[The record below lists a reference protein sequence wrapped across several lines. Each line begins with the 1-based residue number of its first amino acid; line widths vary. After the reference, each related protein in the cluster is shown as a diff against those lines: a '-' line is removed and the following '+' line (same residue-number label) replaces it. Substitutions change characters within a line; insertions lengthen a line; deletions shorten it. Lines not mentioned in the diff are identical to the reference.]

1 MFQDAW
7 TVYIISQFIWIIN
20 MRQPLLFVPRNTLT
34 NNSRNAILRGPIL
47 KLLKLSLHVSVKKSD
62 FKFFFLHKTK
72 YKHWALSIRP
82 KRPKMWKRLQVVRE
96 FQGKVWE
103 LMNFQNPNYST
114 KNSRDSG
121 SKIEKKEI
129 FREKIWV
136 YLARLSSF
144 SEIWKMLW

>member
-1 MFQDAW
+1 M
-7 TVYIISQFIWIIN
+7 
-20 MRQPLLFVPRNTLT
+20 PRNTST
-34 NNSRNAILRGPIL
+34 SNSRNAILRGPIL
-47 KLLKLSLHVSVKKSD
+47 KLLKLSLHVSVKKSN

-121 SKIEKKEI
+121 RKFGYTSLGCPLFRKFGKCCGRKESGHWFFFSNQQSVQRMRNISEK
-129 FREKIWV
+129 WHTTTV
-136 YLARLSSF
+136 
-144 SEIWKMLW
+144 